1 MAGEIQGEILQ
12 LLVCSGDRRE
22 SGGLVDSI
30 RISGTFRLM
39 FSLDVG
45 LLASSFRFRCLLLDY
60 LLSPAGVQA

>member
-1 MAGEIQGEILQ
+1 M
-12 LLVCSGDRRE
+12 DW
-22 SGGLVDSI
+22 I

-60 LLSPAGVQA
+60 LLSPAGVQVSR